1 MTKIIQMMPTSYPL
15 KLRFE
20 KFHEPFLI
28 DVEFICLVDYD
39 GVTEMEYA
47 GILDGHMILFNVD
60 GQEVQIERSS
70 PSFMKFNTNFNYQKE
85 KQARESYGL

>member
-1 MTKIIQMMPTSYPL
+1 MMPPSFPL

-20 KFHEPFLI
+20 KFREPFLI
-28 DVEFICLVDYD
+28 DVEFIALVDYD
-39 GVTEMEYA
+39 GQTEIEYA
-47 GILDGHMILFNVD
+47 GIMDGHLLLFNVD
-60 GQEVQIERSS
+60 GNEVQIERSS